1 MASTAVVNCS
11 GLQVADNCLFLL
23 KSEGKF
29 LKSNYCACASVMSD
43 IYDVNRS
50 LCSEFGMILFCKF
63 HPTDPIKLKS
73 SFVHFARMAN
83 VEVAMTSYSFNYRLT
98 DLHIHTKVS
107 PH

>member
-11 GLQVADNCLFLL
+11 AFQVADNCLFPL

-29 LKSNYCACASVMSD
+29 LKSNSCACASVMCD

-50 LCSEFGMILFCKF
+50 LCSEFVTILFCKF

-73 SFVHFARMAN
+73 SFAHFAGMSN
-83 VEVAMTSYSFNYRLT
+83 VEVRYGKLFL
-98 DLHIHTKVS
+98 
-107 PH
+107 